1 MLDLARNPEDVF
13 RAPLNTTKLA
23 PVTDNENI
31 MNYILFIYINLYYI
45 LICLS
50 YAIFITQNVEVAH
63 FKYSINFMLITHRK
77 YDKKQNKI
85 KILYK
90 IVFITNDIC
99 AFANEGAMNQTH

>member
-31 MNYILFIYINLYYI
+31 MNYIYIIFICKQYINLYYI

-77 YDKKQNKI
+77 YDKKTKQ
-85 KILYK
+85 
-90 IVFITNDIC
+90 D
-99 AFANEGAMNQTH
+99 